1 MGVMGGNCCGLA
13 RYQTVI
19 TLGIGLIVADA
30 ALFMINIGN
39 TWTQELRAPMVQSM
53 RAIGP
58 RDPDLVVNAL
68 VDYPVIWN
76 WLLTANLFALA
87 FDTFLVI
94 STFLRRERLLRVY
107 LVLSVTNIVH
117 TIAIVLPTLF
127 INFFGGAIAK
137 FIDDQE
143 AILDASNADSKKR
156 RPFDGLVIDWNL
168 IHIFAIVASITMV
181 FVNIYATWVVNN
193 FRKELYKGSGQ
204 GEDVETIAR
213 LRAEML
219 EQERQVALERQE
231 YRDRLPVL
239 QERDRY

>member
-1 MGVMGGNCCGLA
+1 
-13 RYQTVI
+13 
-19 TLGIGLIVADA
+19 
-30 ALFMINIGN
+30 
-39 TWTQELRAPMVQSM
+39 M

-168 IHIFAIVASITMV
+168 IHIFAIVASITMIL
-181 FVNIYATWVVNN
+181 VNIYATWVVNK